1 MRTRHLN
8 ELLIVANLVISTSP
22 LYAEGQQQNVAK
34 LKADAQKLVSTISAD
49 EAKTRAYCQIAG
61 LGGEIEHA
69 VQDND
74 ENKTEEL
81 MRRLDELEKQLGPD
95 YQALLNA
102 LFDMDDPDSKDVQDI
117 LSMLAGLDESC
128 PH

>member
-1 MRTRHLN
+1 MRHLN
-8 ELLIVANLVISTSP
+8 GLLIVATLVISTWP
-22 LYAEGQQQNVAK
+22 LYAEGQQQDVAK
-34 LKADAQKLVSTISAD
+34 LKADAQNLVSTISAD
-49 EAKTRAYCQIAG
+49 EAKTQAYCRIAG

-69 VQDND
+69 VRDND
-74 ENKTEEL
+74 ENKAQEL

-128 PH
+128 PN